1 MLPMWRTL
9 RIGIERERRQGTI
22 IRTLAGIAAITWL
35 LFYLLFLIFAGLYWT
50 L

>member
-1 MLPMWRTL
+1 MMPMWRTL

-22 IRTLAGIAAITWL
+22 VRTLAGITVLAWL
-35 LFYLLFLIFAGLYWT
+35 LLYLLFLLFTGLYWT